1 MKTQISYLFT
11 LIMLAF
17 SWQAFAQTVIQGRI
31 CDFDTHQP
39 LSGTDITVESTGEG
53 TVSNSKGEFTLITKM
68 EKGRLLISHIGFQ
81 NETINFD
88 ASQGNIV
95 KLNEISL
102 RRLVI
107 NLSPVNILAFTVRE
121 QTDPVTVNSINRKMI
136 HQISGDHS
144 YPEIMRM
151 MPGVYSSRTG
161 GGVGDAAINIR
172 GFKQENLAL
181 TLNGIPIGSVENG
194 LVYWSNWDGLQEAT
208 ENIQVQKGIGAS
220 VLVNNSLGGTINIIT
235 NADPSLTGGMLST
248 SITDYGL
255 QRTSFKYSS
264 GINPNGLSISFMGS
278 HTTGQG
284 YVDGTQVNGF
294 AYYLSIS
301 KQLNPSH
308 LFTFNAI
315 GSPERHGQRSTLL
328 SYAEIEERGI
338 KCKKDWGTY
347 GGIRK
352 NLAENFYHK
361 PLLNL
366 NHYWTI
372 SNKAS
377 LSTSAY
383 FSYGKGGG
391 NWAENF
397 SGKNVFEY
405 QTPSGQVDWDAIA
418 RDNLTHQD
426 IYITP
431 QGDTLRH
438 FAKNSQTL
446 FLASH
451 YWAGLISAYSY
462 KPNDQI
468 ILTTG
473 IHARYFKSWLWEEIY
488 DLLGAQYF
496 IDDYAWAI
504 ESRQGR
510 NILKKRGDTTRI
522 DNGAVVGLASGFVRA
537 NYEQGDLSGL
547 LSFGLNYNTYQRED
561 RYNYPTHPASSI
573 VNKTGYELKAGMA
586 YAFNSQL
593 RVYFNGGYTSRAP
606 YYKFVFPNFNNN
618 PAQNLKNE
626 KITSLEVG
634 MGWQKNDFNL
644 NLAGYYVAWQDKSL
658 LSNEYKLIDNQTTT
672 RSLVTGLDA
681 LHEGIEAEAHYSALK
696 SNLNLSAFVSVGNWK
711 WQNNVDAKI
720 FNNENQLI
728 DSVKVYAEGLYV
740 GDAPQFQAGV
750 SALIHF
756 LNQFDFH
763 LSYIWNDR
771 FYADFD
777 PALRTKPED
786 AQSWRIPGYGLTDV
800 RLGFH
805 FEMMGMETE
814 LALACNNLFDVEYIT
829 RGNDGIHHNK
839 ETFRGYWGPGRTFKL
854 SLEIKF

>member
-1 MKTQISYLFT
+1 MKTQISCLFT
-11 LIMLAF
+11 LFMLAF
-17 SWQAFAQTVIQGRI
+17 GVQALSQTVIHGKI
-31 CDFDTHQP
+31 LDFDTYQP
-39 LSGTDITVESTGEG
+39 LSGVDITVETTTEG
-53 TVSNSKGEFTLITKM
+53 TISNSKGEFTLITKL
-68 EKGRLLISHIGFQ
+68 GRGKLIISHLGYQKEMVDFEATQ
-81 NETINFD
+81 ETII
-88 ASQGNIV
+88 Q
-95 KLNEISL
+95 LQEIFLKHS
-102 RRLVI
+102 VI
-107 NLSPVNILAFTVRE
+107 NLSPIDILAFKASE

-136 HQISGDHS
+136 QQISGDHS
-144 YPEIMRM
+144 YPEIMRLI
-151 MPGVYSSRTG
+151 PGVYSSRTG

-235 NADPSLTGGMLST
+235 SGDQSASGGMFST
-248 SITDYGL
+248 STTDYGL
-255 QRTSFKYSS
+255 QRTSFKYST
-264 GINPNGLSISFMGS
+264 GVNANGLSISFMGS

-294 AYYLSIS
+294 AYYLAIS
-301 KQLNPSH
+301 KRINLSH

-328 SYAEIEERGI
+328 SFAEIEEKGI
-338 KCKKDWGTY
+338 KYNKDWGTY
-347 GGIRK
+347 GGVQK

-361 PLLNL
+361 PLLSF

-372 SNKAS
+372 NSKAS
-377 LSTSAY
+377 LSTSVY

-397 SGKNVFEY
+397 SGNNVFNY
-405 QTPSGQVDWDAIA
+405 QTPAGQIDWDAIA
-418 RDNLTHQD
+418 KDNLTHQD

-431 QGDTLRH
+431 EGDTLRH
-438 FAKNSQTL
+438 FAKNTQTL

-451 YWAGLISAYSY
+451 FWAGLISAYSY
-462 KPNDQI
+462 KLSDQI
-468 ILTTG
+468 LLTAG

-504 ESRQGR
+504 EGRQGR
-510 NILKKRGDTTRI
+510 NLLKTKGDTVRI
-522 DNGAVVGLASGFVRA
+522 DNGAIVGLASTFVRA
-537 NYEQGDLSGL
+537 NYEQGNLSGL

-561 RYNYPTHPASSI
+561 RYNYPTHPASSV
-573 VNKTGYELKAGMA
+573 VNKTGYELKAGIA
-586 YAFNSQL
+586 YAINKNL
-593 RVYFNGGYTSRAP
+593 RAYFNGGYTSRVP

-626 KITSLEVG
+626 KITSAETGLR
-634 MGWQKNDFNL
+634 WQKNNFRL
-644 NLAGYYVAWQDKSL
+644 NLVGYYVAWQDKSL
-658 LSNEYKLIDNQTTT
+658 LSNEYKLINNQTTT

-681 LHEGIEAEAHYSALK
+681 LHKGIEAEANYALLN
-696 SNLNLSAFVSVGNWK
+696 SNVNLSAFVSIGNWK

-740 GDAPQFQAGV
+740 GDAPQFQIGASV
-750 SALIHF
+750 LMHF
-756 LNQFDFH
+756 LKQFDFH
-763 LSYIWNDR
+763 VSYIWNDR

-786 AQSWRIPGYGLTDV
+786 AQSWRIPGYGITDT

-805 FEMMGMETE
+805 FEMMGMEAV
-814 LALACNNLFDVEYIT
+814 LALACNNLLDIEYIT
-829 RGNDGIHHNK
+829 RGNDGIAHDK

-854 SLEIKF
+854 SFLIQF